1 MAASDNTRVWPA
13 AVAAL
18 SGSSLVGVM
27 PLLARQLYADGLSA
41 PSMLLWRYDLA
52 ILALAGA
59 ALVMKIDLRRVLRSG
74 GWRIVLLGAT
84 LGAAQTLCFWES
96 LKTLETSI
104 AVLLFYTYPAVT
116 LALDRLILKQPI
128 RPVAVLCIAMILGGA
143 ALITLPGLRGGTIDL
158 RGLFWAM
165 PSPLVYSL
173 YLAIN
178 SRLLRHY
185 PPLVGAGGL
194 FLGMAIT
201 FTAMA
206 PFVGLD
212 MPTHAATWLL
222 VLLIALGPGA
232 LTMTL
237 FSYSVPKLGATGF
250 AILANA
256 ELVTVVLIGTLVL
269 GEAMTPD
276 RAIGGAVIV
285 AGIVTH
291 ALSRRAAPRPPRYAR
306 HPLPASRGEGRE
318 GAGITSLKKIIPAL
332 KTSLILHAPC
342 SQRGAIMRRLD
353 GGAGRRRDR
362 RTGPQSGS
370 RRPAIPGLVLVRRPR
385 AWFAATHP
393 GGVGA
398 PPGDTTIPCREP
410 ADGGA

>member
-1 MAASDNTRVWPA
+1 MAAHARSRDVALIGRSASTWQA

-18 SGSSLVGVM
+18 SGSTMVGFM
-27 PLLARQLYADGLSA
+27 PLLARRLYADGLSA
-41 PSMLLWRYDLA
+41 PSMLFWRYDLA
-52 ILALAGA
+52 IVALAAA
-59 ALVMKIDLRRVLRSG
+59 ALFMQLDLRRILRGG

-116 LALDRLILKQPI
+116 LVLDRLIVKQPI

-158 RGLFWAM
+158 RGLFWAI
-165 PSPLVYSL
+165 PSPLIYSL

-185 PPLVGAGGL
+185 PPLIGAGGL

-201 FTAMA
+201 FSAIA
-206 PFVGLD
+206 LFLGLD
-212 MPTHAATWLL
+212 MPAHPASW
-222 VLLIALGPGA
+222 VLIVLIALGPGA

-256 ELVTVVLIGTLVL
+256 ELVTVVVIGTLVL
-269 GEAMTPD
+269 GEEITPG
-276 RAIGGAVIV
+276 RAIGGLLIV

-291 ALSRRAAPRPPRYAR
+291 ALARRDAAHAPKSAPRP
-306 HPLPASRGEGRE
+306 
-318 GAGITSLKKIIPAL
+318 IPVGGTW
-332 KTSLILHAPC
+332 KTKVS
-342 SQRGAIMRRLD
+342 
-353 GGAGRRRDR
+353 
-362 RTGPQSGS
+362 
-370 RRPAIPGLVLVRRPR
+370 
-385 AWFAATHP
+385 
-393 GGVGA
+393 
-398 PPGDTTIPCREP
+398 
-410 ADGGA
+410 